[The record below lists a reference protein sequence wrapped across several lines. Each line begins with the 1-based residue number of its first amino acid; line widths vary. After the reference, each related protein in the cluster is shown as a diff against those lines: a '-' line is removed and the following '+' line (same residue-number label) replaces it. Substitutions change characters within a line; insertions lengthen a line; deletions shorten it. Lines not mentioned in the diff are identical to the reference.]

1 MILIYNIHFNNKL
14 FVFDLIL
21 AQHLSLDRILDE
33 SEGSS
38 EDEYIDSETL
48 DTESEL
54 HGFEVFEVLL

>member
-1 MILIYNIHFNNKL
+1 MCNNNNVL
-14 FVFDLIL
+14 FVFGSIL

-38 EDEYIDSETL
+38 EDECIDSETL

-54 HGFEVFEVLL
+54 HGFEVLEVLL